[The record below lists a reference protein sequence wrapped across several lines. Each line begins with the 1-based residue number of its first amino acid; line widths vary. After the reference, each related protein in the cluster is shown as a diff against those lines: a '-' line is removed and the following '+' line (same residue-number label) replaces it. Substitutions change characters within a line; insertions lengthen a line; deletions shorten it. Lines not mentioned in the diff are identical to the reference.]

1 MKLLNLSTLALPFF
15 IFNAGATEPSAL
27 SLVNKCLNLQSTL
40 SSAFSKSSLETTSGN
55 IKGTNKASFYYQS
68 FDSSFKGI
76 CSNAQFSIETS
87 GLISTEEN
95 QHYVFVWSTELD
107 AVASELSIENIEFT
121 LKQPKNIKSWLQE
134 KI

>member
-1 MKLLNLSTLALPFF
+1 MKLLNLPILALPFF
-15 IFNAGATEPSAL
+15 IFNANATEPSAL
-27 SLVNKCLNLQSTL
+27 SLINKCLNLQSVL
-40 SSAFSKSSLETTSGN
+40 SSTFSKSSLEVTSGN
-55 IKGTNKASFYYQS
+55 IKGTNKASFYYQN

-87 GLISTEEN
+87 GLKSTEDN

-107 AVASELSIENIEFT
+107 AEASELSIENIEFT
-121 LKQPKNIKSWLQE
+121 LKQPENIKNWLQE